1 MSAEKMGAV
10 MTYAEL
16 KEALYL
22 FGFHEN
28 DLLSIKRIKERHRS
42 LARKIHPDLHAD
54 ADPERMRSLNE
65 AAKMIM
71 DYVQSYRFSFNAEEF
86 YRQIPEEHLRNQY
99 SWDHIS
105 SGKLEEK

>member
-1 MSAEKMGAV
+1 

-28 DLLSIKRIKERHRS
+28 DLLSIRRIKERHRS

-54 ADPERMRSLNE
+54 ADPERMRRLNE